1 MYGSEDY
8 YLQKSKVVK
17 PNKPRRDYLEAFS
30 TIFGTNSSWA
40 LIVVV
45 LASLERYNN

>member
-1 MYGSEDY
+1 MSASEDY
-8 YLQKSKVVK
+8 FQQKSKVVK
-17 PNKPRRDYLEAFS
+17 PNKPNGDYLEAFS

-45 LASLERYNN
+45 LASLDRFNS